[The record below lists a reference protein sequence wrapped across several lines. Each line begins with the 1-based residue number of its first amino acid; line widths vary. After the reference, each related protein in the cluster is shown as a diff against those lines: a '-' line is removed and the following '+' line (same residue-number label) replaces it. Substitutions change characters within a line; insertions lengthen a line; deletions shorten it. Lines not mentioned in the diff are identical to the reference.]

1 MDWVKKKKGGVEGT
15 HAQPSN
21 CIKKEKSSSTKSSVC
36 PMFNFPFGN
45 KKQF

>member
-21 CIKKEKSSSTKSSVC
+21 CIKKRKIQFHQILSVS
-36 PMFNFPFGN
+36 NV
-45 KKQF
+45 